1 MSDTALNIFDGTLQ
15 KTHLWL
21 REIRDELGYGDEH
34 LAYNA
39 LRAALHALRD
49 RLTLD
54 EAVQLGAQLPLL
66 VRGIYYDGWTPR
78 GKPEKMHVELFLERI
93 REGFRGEDAPDPQKI
108 ARAVFKVLSRRVSE
122 GEVREVVDV
131 LPKDLRQLLTG

>member
-1 MSDTALNIFDGTLQ
+1 MSNSGLNIFDNTLQ

-39 LRAALHALRD
+39 LRAAMHALRD

-78 GKPEKMHVELFLERI
+78 GKPEKMHREQFLERI
-93 REGFRGEDAPDPQKI
+93 REVFRGEGAPDPEKI
-108 ARAVFKVLSRRVSE
+108 ARAVFRVLSRRVSD
-122 GEVREVVDV
+122 GEIREVVEI
-131 LPKDLRQLLTG
+131 LPRDLRELWAA